1 MLNSVQNR
9 QSVDPE
15 PNHEPLPSGTPRGP
29 HTASQPGPQ
38 ALAQSSRTTATRPP
52 PSAAEIR
59 RNLDAQMQA
68 MSGPYAVA
76 GKQVDLSAAFRMMDG
91 NNPVSAQRAYV
102 LIKAALPPKTF
113 ASVQVSLGVVTAGK
127 GTPAQIRRV
136 TQALIDSPA
145 WKKYEKLPAED
156 GIRQLMWDHCI
167 GADCSGYVHHA
178 FLAARNATAS
188 RYSLGD
194 PLQSAI
200 QAPPKAIFDNVSPQA
215 ARSGD
220 VMVLGK
226 KNGSGH
232 KVIVYDRQEIPP
244 GAPLRVAAQKGLG
257 SAPDAKLHVLLV
269 DSSWG
274 AGTVAQS
281 GGVARRAWVYDESQ
295 NKWGML
301 ESSTIVPSN
310 DSGPYDHPL
319 QGTYRPKAEN

>member
-1 MLNSVQNR
+1 MTVNSVQNR
-9 QSVDPE
+9 PRVDHE
-15 PNHEPLPSGTPRGP
+15 PHHEPLPSGTPRRAP
-29 HTASQPGPQ
+29 THARAPAEFNRTSAS
-38 ALAQSSRTTATRPP
+38 RRP

-59 RNLDAQMQA
+59 RNLDAQLQA

-76 GKQVDLSAAFRMMDG
+76 GKQVEQSAAFRMVNG
-91 NNPVSAQRAYV
+91 YNPVSPQKAIG

-113 ASVQVSLGVVTAGK
+113 ASVQASLGVVTAGK

-136 TQALIDSPA
+136 TQALLDSPA
-145 WKKYEKLPAED
+145 WKKYEKLPVED

-178 FLAARNATAS
+178 FLAARNAPAS

-194 PLQSAI
+194 PLQSAL
-200 QAPPKAIFDNVSPQA
+200 QAPPKAIFDKVSPET

-220 VMVLGK
+220 VIVLAA

-232 KVIVYDRQEIPP
+232 KVIVYDRQEIPTS
-244 GAPLRVAAQKGLG
+244 APLRVAAQKGLG
-257 SAPDAKLHVLLV
+257 SAPNAKLHVLLV

-274 AGTVAQS
+274 AGEVAQN

-310 DSGPYDHPL
+310 DSGPYNHPL
-319 QGTYRPKAEN
+319 QGTYRPKAER